1 MFRKMQQKG
10 VRGSLTL
17 LALACLIGVNVAR
30 AQTPAESRA
39 AGAPPDQE
47 ESIITGIFRQFYMT
61 YRIGPADE
69 IAIRIKGQPDYSID
83 KTKVSPVGSVYHPL
97 LGEVSVAGMTIDQVR
112 REMTRE
118 LSEYLIDPE
127 VSIELIEAQSAKVGV
142 LGEVAQPGIVVLS
155 RPMTVLDVI
164 TERGGVSPLGDMSD
178 ITVLRQDLL
187 GKRSSIKVNLKKV
200 LSGKAK
206 PEENIAVRAGD
217 TIIVDGNFKRRF
229 QTITTV
235 VGFANL
241 LTFLALGGRF

>member
-1 MFRKMQQKG
+1 MFRNMRKRG

-17 LALACLIGVNVAR
+17 LALVCLIGVNVAR
-30 AQTPAESRA
+30 AQNPAESRA
-39 AGAPPDQE
+39 AGATPDRE
-47 ESIITGIFRQFYMT
+47 ESIITGIFRQFYTT

-83 KTKVSPVGSVYHPL
+83 KIKVSPVGSVYHPL

-112 REMTRE
+112 KEMTRE

-142 LGEVAQPGIVVLS
+142 LGEVAQPGIVVLT

-164 TERGGVSPLGDMSD
+164 TERGGISPLGDMSD
-178 ITVLRQDLL
+178 ITVLRQDLV
-187 GKRSSIKVNLKKV
+187 GKRSAIKVNLKKV

-217 TIIVDGNFKRRF
+217 TIIVDGNMKRRL
-229 QTITTV
+229 QTITSV